1 MTCCPIE
8 HPGRYIHAAFSLFLA
23 QATSKDLLRAVL
35 NNFMDVHHPTEPG
48 MPLIEHRCSFDH
60 MGFVVFTCIMKC
72 GRTRA
77 SGAMARLRFRHSG
90 MPCRWQL
97 KSCCLTKQPRWGSRD
112 NWPCGNGSRVS
123 DRLGTE
129 PAAAPV
135 AVKGGV
141 SRREARTLDG
151 VPVRRL
157 SDALLKTD
165 NRANL
170 THCQI
175 KY

>member
-1 MTCCPIE
+1 MT
-8 HPGRYIHAAFSLFLA
+8 GRVETAVAS
-23 QATSKDLLRAVL
+23 ATAW
-35 NNFMDVHHPTEPG
+35 EP
-48 MPLIEHRCSFDH
+48 
-60 MGFVVFTCIMKC
+60 
-72 GRTRA
+72 
-77 SGAMARLRFRHSG
+77 MA
-90 MPCRWQL
+90 
-97 KSCCLTKQPRWGSRD
+97 
-112 NWPCGNGSRVS
+112 
-123 DRLGTE
+123 
-129 PAAAPV
+129 AAAPA

-170 THCQI
+170 IHCRI